1 MQIVQ
6 IKWRTTFQPVA
17 VIGDLFCFFFFYQRM
32 WVRPA
37 LGIVVLGKVKWAT
50 PTSHPTAPREH
61 RMWAAYPLNKCWVHL
76 RGIKIASHH
85 GERVRRTSTRSP
97 QEVNKSSKNCT
108 TLAGEKNKIK
118 TGLSGPSNVGFTRA
132 YSKLQCC
139 KPRELN
145 VICRWISQG
154 SLSSLVKESNKAYD

>member
-1 MQIVQ
+1 MENESENQHP
-6 IKWRTTFQPVA
+6 KPPR
-17 VIGDLFCFFFFYQRM
+17 
-32 WVRPA
+32 
-37 LGIVVLGKVKWAT
+37 GKQKLQELHN
-50 PTSHPTAPREH
+50 S
-61 RMWAAYPLNKCWVHL
+61 C
-76 RGIKIASHH
+76 RG
-85 GERVRRTSTRSP
+85 
-97 QEVNKSSKNCT
+97 
-108 TLAGEKNKIK
+108 KNKIK